1 MKETIYIS
9 GKITGLD
16 FNDAYKTFLD
26 AQLKY
31 ESVGFEVINPMR
43 INHDNDGSWESYMRA
58 DLKAMMGCT
67 HIYMLKGWHTSRG
80 ANIEYNLARELNL
93 IVVFE

>member
-1 MKETIYIS
+1 MVETIYIS

-43 INHDNDGSWESYMRA
+43 INHEHDGSWENYMKA
-58 DLKAMMGCT
+58 DLKAMLDCT
-67 HIYMLKGWHTSRG
+67 HIYMLKNWHLSRG
-80 ANIEYNLARELNL
+80 ANIEYNLARELGI
-93 IVVFE
+93 IVIFE

>member
-26 AQLKY
+26 AQLKH

-43 INHDNDGSWESYMRA
+43 LNHDHDGSWVNYMRA
-58 DLKAMMGCT
+58 DLKALLDCT
-67 HIYMLKGWHTSRG
+67 HIYMLKDWQLSRG
-80 ANIEYNLARELNL
+80 ATIEFNLARELDL
-93 IVVFE
+93 IIIFE

>member
-31 ESVGFEVINPMR
+31 ESVGFEVVNPMR
-43 INHDNDGSWESYMRA
+43 INHEHDGSG
-58 DLKAMMGCT
+58 KT
-67 HIYMLKGWHTSRG
+67 I
-80 ANIEYNLARELNL
+80 
-93 IVVFE
+93 